1 SASSIGHQQPEMPLL
16 VFVYVDVFGVD
27 DVVIGSTAR
36 TRGRRRACC
45 RSLIAGRLRTWRWS
59 TLVKRLGQF
68 MRSALQPVESV
79 VQLLNASFGQRLLR
93 VLNRRLNFRSNRSD
107 FLAILAE
114 RLLHLVNESIEAIA
128 RFDLLA
134 LANVVRRVRLGILH
148 HLVDLILR
156 QTRRGRDRD
165 LLLATRAHVFR

>member
-1 SASSIGHQQPEMPLL
+1 AREAPVSLLDLIRLGIALDAESLIIVLLSCHQVNTAHQRRLKKRRSEHFFSASSIGHQQPEMPLL

-114 RLLHLVNESIEAIA
+114 RLLHLVNESIE
-128 RFDLLA
+128 
-134 LANVVRRVRLGILH
+134 
-148 HLVDLILR
+148 
-156 QTRRGRDRD
+156 
-165 LLLATRAHVFR
+165 